1 MASKCSE
8 IGNFVLSIVH
18 PFKLDY
24 KCLITQ
30 LKLSVQGMTITFN
43 LSVGLDKINVKK
55 IKINALSY

>member
-8 IGNFVLSIVH
+8 IGHFVLSIVH

-30 LKLSVQGMTITFN
+30 LKLSVQGMTIT
-43 LSVGLDKINVKK
+43 
-55 IKINALSY
+55 